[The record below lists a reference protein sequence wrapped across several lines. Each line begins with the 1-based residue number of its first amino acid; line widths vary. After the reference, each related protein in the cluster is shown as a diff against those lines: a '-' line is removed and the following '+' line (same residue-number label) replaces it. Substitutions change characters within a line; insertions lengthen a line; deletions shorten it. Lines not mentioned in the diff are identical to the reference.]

1 MYIVFTGLLNLAALV
16 FLVPASILL
25 VEALA
30 ALLPPQEP
38 APRQE
43 APDAPAPR
51 LAILIPAHDES
62 AQIQETVRSIAAQV
76 PTGGRLIVIADNC
89 SDDTAERAAAAG
101 ATVLARHDP
110 DRRGK
115 GFAISFGLAHLD
127 ADPPDVV
134 ILIDA
139 DCRVSPGGIETLAR
153 TARDSGRPI
162 QAAYLLEAPANPSP
176 VAVVSALAIL
186 LRNRVRPQ
194 GLHRLG
200 FPCHLTG
207 SGMAFPWRVLREAP
221 ETGAN
226 LVEDLVM
233 GIQLALKDQPPL
245 SCPSVEIKSELPQG
259 REAGMKQRRRWEHG
273 QLETLTR
280 YVPRLLAA
288 GVGRGRA
295 GLVALGLDLMVPPLA
310 LLVMAQGALLAAT
323 VLAALIGIAS
333 STPVALSA
341 LGLAA
346 VATAVMI
353 AWIVFGRRT
362 LPLRHIVFIPFYVLW
377 KIPLY
382 LALLVGGRQ
391 KKWERT
397 ARQHEE
403 QPRPEDAPKPDAT
416 P

>member
-1 MYIVFTGLLNLAALV
+1 
-16 FLVPASILL
+16 
-25 VEALA
+25 
-30 ALLPPQEP
+30 
-38 APRQE
+38 
-43 APDAPAPR
+43 
-51 LAILIPAHDES
+51 
-62 AQIQETVRSIAAQV
+62 
-76 PTGGRLIVIADNC
+76 
-89 SDDTAERAAAAG
+89 
-101 ATVLARHDP
+101 
-110 DRRGK
+110 
-115 GFAISFGLAHLD
+115 
-127 ADPPDVV
+127 
-134 ILIDA
+134 
-139 DCRVSPGGIETLAR
+139 
-153 TARDSGRPI
+153 
-162 QAAYLLEAPANPSP
+162 
-176 VAVVSALAIL
+176 
-186 LRNRVRPQ
+186 
-194 GLHRLG
+194 
-200 FPCHLTG
+200 
-207 SGMAFPWRVLREAP
+207 
-221 ETGAN
+221 
-226 LVEDLVM
+226 
-233 GIQLALKDQPPL
+233 
-245 SCPSVEIKSELPQG
+245 
-259 REAGMKQRRRWEHG
+259 MKQRRRWEHG